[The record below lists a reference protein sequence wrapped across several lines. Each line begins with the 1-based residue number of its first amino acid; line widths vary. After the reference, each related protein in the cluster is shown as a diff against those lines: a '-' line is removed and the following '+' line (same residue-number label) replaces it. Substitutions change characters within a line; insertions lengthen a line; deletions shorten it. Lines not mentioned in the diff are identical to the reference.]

1 MTHDAPEDDA
11 IMKNGPLEPRPLPAA
26 EAVHLPAWWRHLL
39 LAVATLILCSCRGLP
54 APPQFDESDLAFP
67 EPSQSAVT
75 IGDLYG
81 EPFATAPGGPVPLL
95 APNEA
100 YSLDGMYCP
109 TTTGGP
115 VDGTPPPARDEF
127 LCDGGDFGT
136 PVGVREDWTIE
147 GLEQQDAIAHYDTL
161 DGRTLVVPSN
171 RVCVYAPRFA
181 SVRQVVNPLAG
192 ERSEFV
198 DAVVDERLLAKAAFA
213 QSPATSLQRHA
224 PAINLADMP
233 AIIFRGRE
241 KAGGLENIV
250 GTRAIYEQLE
260 VYADLQIIRLGQVD
274 GRERPL
280 IERGVQ
286 AALTWFN
293 VQAPQVLF
301 DARAAQAQMGVQ
313 QVGIVYQTDG
323 PESPR
328 LRLVKLASTGHAL
341 PGEEVEFTLRY
352 DNVGDQAIGNVT
364 IVDNLATRLEYIPD
378 SARSTADATF
388 VTTPNE
394 TGSTIL
400 RWEIKAPLEPGEGGV
415 LQFRV
420 RVR

>member
-1 MTHDAPEDDA
+1 
-11 IMKNGPLEPRPLPAA
+11 
-26 EAVHLPAWWRHLL
+26 
-39 LAVATLILCSCRGLP
+39 
-54 APPQFDESDLAFP
+54 
-67 EPSQSAVT
+67 
-75 IGDLYG
+75 
-81 EPFATAPGGPVPLL
+81 
-95 APNEA
+95 
-100 YSLDGMYCP
+100 
-109 TTTGGP
+109 
-115 VDGTPPPARDEF
+115 
-127 LCDGGDFGT
+127 
-136 PVGVREDWTIE
+136 
-147 GLEQQDAIAHYDTL
+147 
-161 DGRTLVVPSN
+161 
-171 RVCVYAPRFA
+171 
-181 SVRQVVNPLAG
+181 VVNPLAG